1 MFQGGYRCEHL
12 GEVFGKCDCLCFCDI
27 PDSALSIHT
36 QKYSKFG
43 IGFDK
48 TFVAKQGAHPV
59 MYVPEN
65 YLIRERGDISENA
78 STSSPKEPKLY
89 YPYLLGITTNLL
101 SLIVLSLST
110 VNMQQLE
117 NNLKSMGLKEH
128 LNLLDDEVRK
138 KFLLDSIIR

>member
-65 YLIRERGDISENA
+65 YLIRERGDISEKA
-78 STSSPKEPKLY
+78 RTSSPKEPKLY